1 MLKSELRQ
9 QMRQLKRQF
18 TPQQLSELSFPIISR
33 LKEKIRDANVI
44 MAYDAL
50 PDEVNTRELLD
61 DLVAEGK
68 TVLLPKVLDN
78 ESMELRRYTGSDS
91 LREGAFHIMEP
102 VGECFTDLQI
112 IDVILIP
119 GIAFDTQGHR
129 LGRGKGYY
137 DRFLSSLIPH
147 FFPLT
152 SYPSPLLIGVC
163 FDFQKV
169 SEVPVDKFDISV
181 NEVI

>member
-68 TVLLPKVLDN
+68 TVLLPKVLD
-78 ESMELRRYTGSDS
+78 
-91 LREGAFHIMEP
+91 I
-102 VGECFTDLQI
+102 
-112 IDVILIP
+112 
-119 GIAFDTQGHR
+119 
-129 LGRGKGYY
+129 
-137 DRFLSSLIPH
+137 
-147 FFPLT
+147 
-152 SYPSPLLIGVC
+152 
-163 FDFQKV
+163 
-169 SEVPVDKFDISV
+169 
-181 NEVI
+181 

>member
-61 DLVAEGK
+61 DLVAE
-68 TVLLPKVLDN
+68 
-78 ESMELRRYTGSDS
+78 
-91 LREGAFHIMEP
+91 P
-102 VGECFTDLQI
+102 VGERFTDLQK
-112 IDVILIP
+112 IDVILVP
-119 GIAFDTQGHR
+119 GMAFDAQGHR

-137 DRFLSSLIPH
+137 DRFLSSLTSH
-147 FFPLT
+147 F
-152 SYPSPLLIGVC
+152 SPLLIGVC

-181 NEVI
+181 DEVI